1 MHPVPTA
8 CPVCNNQLTVTKLH
22 CHHCQTSIEGQFSLG
37 MLHKLT
43 AEQLRFVETF
53 LVCEGKINRVEQ
65 ELGLSYPAVRAR
77 LQEVVEA
84 LGREIATPPT
94 PHGDGSHDGRH
105 SSPSPAP
112 CPPRHLRRQAARTA
126 GQSLRR
132 RNVRPRSG
140 RINPQSI
147 LVSG

>member
-84 LGREIATPPT
+84 LGREIAPPPPPT
-94 PHGDGSHDGRH
+94 VMVPMMAAIA
-105 SSPSPAP
+105 PPPPPPARP
-112 CPPRHLRRQAARTA
+112 AI
-126 GQSLRR
+126 SEDRR
-132 RNVRPRSG
+132 RELLAKVSAGEMSAQEAAELIRS
-140 RINPQSI
+140 QS
-147 LVSG
+147 